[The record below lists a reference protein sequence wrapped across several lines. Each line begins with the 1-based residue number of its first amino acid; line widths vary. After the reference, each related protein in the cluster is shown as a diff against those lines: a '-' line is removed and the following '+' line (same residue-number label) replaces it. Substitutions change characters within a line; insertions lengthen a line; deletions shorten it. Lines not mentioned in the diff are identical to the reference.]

1 MPTNNGWIKP
11 LLVVIAIGL
20 AVGILWLSAMLPM
33 HLMMMG
39 APDAMR
45 AVRGVT
51 LLVLILLG
59 VLVLLV
65 WRRSVSN
72 KEKK

>member
-20 AVGILWLSAMLPM
+20 VVGILWLGAMLLM

-39 APDAMR
+39 GPDAMS
-45 AVRGVT
+45 AAMTVA

-59 VLVLLV
+59 VLVLVV
-65 WRRSVSN
+65 WRRGVSN